1 MASVLYTH
9 RNENA
14 TLYMRLCPKGHAN
27 HSEPLKQNIMTQN
40 NGIYLL
46 LTFLSLKEKINN
58 VQYQWKQSENNY
70 RYPSEVN
77 QISRC
82 CRLNW

>member
-1 MASVLYTH
+1 MVNKSISFNIKLLALPKYIYIYMAIVLYTH

-40 NGIYLL
+40 NGIYC
-46 LTFLSLKEKINN
+46 
-58 VQYQWKQSENNY
+58 Y
-70 RYPSEVN
+70 
-77 QISRC
+77 
-82 CRLNW
+82 